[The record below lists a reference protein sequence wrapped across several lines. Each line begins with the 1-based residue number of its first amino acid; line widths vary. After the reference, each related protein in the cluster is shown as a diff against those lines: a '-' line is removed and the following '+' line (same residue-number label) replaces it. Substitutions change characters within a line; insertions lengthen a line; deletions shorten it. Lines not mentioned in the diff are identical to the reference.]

1 MVTDAVLNRDEL
13 LARGT
18 EISKSAATRAPQPSV
33 ALVAFDSLGDG
44 LIYLMMAENLQ
55 RNGYDVTCYGNI
67 AYQMRRW
74 LADLKIKAYPERNE
88 FESEFDAYDLVIM
101 SPPQF
106 LRDSMDEQKTEAL
119 RKKWLLICQKT
130 PESWR
135 FDHTA
140 RLKGALNATAFE
152 QLEGLMNCSG
162 SIRFK
167 RFVDESAVE
176 MTLQYM
182 RDRMHLRE
190 VSKTVRLTPPDGVQF
205 RRYPK
210 RIVVS
215 PDSAGPAKKNW
226 TPSSFIELCHRLKAR
241 GYDPE
246 IVVAPKNHARWA
258 SMAGNVFTTPCFPDI
273 DQLCSHLYESGAV
286 IANDSGNGHL
296 ASFLKIPVVTIYRK
310 KNPLFHW
317 RPDWGPGIVVCP
329 TLTVP
334 WPGGALWKPFVRS
347 AEIVSALEKIL

>member
-1 MVTDAVLNRDEL
+1 MLKRDETI
-13 LARGT
+13 AP
-18 EISKSAATRAPQPSV
+18 ESEAVMVAATPAPRPSV

-44 LIYLMMAENLQ
+44 LIYLMIAENLR

-74 LADLKIKAYPERNE
+74 LADLKVKAYPERDG
-88 FESEFDAYDLVIM
+88 FESAFDGYDLVIA

-106 LRDSMDEQKTEAL
+106 LRDTMDEQKTEAL
-119 RKKWLLICQKT
+119 RQKWLLICQKT

-140 RLKGALNATAFE
+140 RLKHTLGAAAFE
-152 QLEGLMNCSG
+152 QLHGLMDCSG

-167 RFVDESAVE
+167 RFGDESAVE

-182 RDRMHLRE
+182 RERMHLKAVGKE
-190 VSKTVRLTPPDGVQF
+190 VRLSPPEGLQF
-205 RRYPK
+205 RRNRK

-215 PDSAGPAKKNW
+215 PDSAGPEIKDW
-226 TPSSFIELCHRLKAR
+226 TPASFIALCHRLQAR

-246 IVVAPKNHARWA
+246 IVVAPKHHERWA
-258 SMAGNVFTTPCFPDI
+258 KMTGNVFATPCFPDI
-273 DQLCSHLYESGAV
+273 DRLCAHLYESGAV

-296 ASFLKIPVVTIYRK
+296 ASFLGIPVVTIYRK

-317 RPDWGPGIVVCP
+317 RPDWGPGVVVCP
-329 TLTVP
+329 ALTIP
-334 WPGGALWKPFVRS
+334 WPGGALWKPFVRPT
-347 AEIVSALEKIL
+347 EVISALEKIL

>member
-1 MVTDAVLNRDEL
+1 M
-13 LARGT
+13 
-18 EISKSAATRAPQPSV
+18 AAAAQPTQPAV

-44 LIYLMMAENLQ
+44 LIYLMMADNLR
-55 RNGYDVTCYGNI
+55 RNGFDVTCYGNI

-74 LADLKIKAYPERNE
+74 LADLKIKPYPERDG
-88 FESEFDAYDLVIM
+88 FEGAFDGYDLVIA

-106 LRDSMDEQKTEAL
+106 LRDAMDEPKTDAL

-130 PESWR
+130 PGNWR

-140 RLKGALNATAFE
+140 RLKGTLSAGAFE
-152 QLEGLMNCSG
+152 QLQGLMDCGG

-167 RFVDESAVE
+167 RFADESAVE

-182 RDRMHLRE
+182 RERMHLKA
-190 VSKTVRLTPPDGVQF
+190 VSKEVRLTPPDGLQF
-205 RRYPK
+205 RRHPK

-215 PDSAGPAKKNW
+215 PDSAGPEKKNW
-226 TPSSFIELCHRLKAR
+226 TPSSFIALCHRLRTR

-246 IVVAPKNHARWA
+246 IVVAPKNHSRWA
-258 SMAGNVFTTPCFPDI
+258 NMASNVFATPCFADI
-273 DQLCSHLYESGAV
+273 DQLCSYLYESGAV

-296 ASFLKIPVVTIYRK
+296 ASFLGIPVVTIYRK

-317 RPDWGPGIVVCP
+317 RPDWGPRIVVCP
-329 TLTVP
+329 TLIIP
-334 WPGGALWKPFVRS
+334 WPGGALWKPFVRP
-347 AEIVSALEKIL
+347 AAVIAALEKAL